1 MSNSFYLFFR
11 SVEEHLEKCGSEQ
24 RVGQGSNVETTSKKD
39 ESISSQPEYED
50 VSDDS
55 LEDFEPVETTNPFSL
70 LPSDSSGDHLATM
83 QDEDTGVSM
92 ETDTGEKPRV
102 KFYRNESEFEDA
114 GSVSGKYEGNI
125 KENLTNENCVAMETG
140 VAIDTVRRF
149 SGLDKA
155 AVIGINPYV
164 NEEHA
169 DFKKFLLSLATR
181 AKDNLVIITTSDNIK
196 KQLDKLV

>member
-1 MSNSFYLFFR
+1 
-11 SVEEHLEKCGSEQ
+11 
-24 RVGQGSNVETTSKKD
+24 
-39 ESISSQPEYED
+39 
-50 VSDDS
+50 
-55 LEDFEPVETTNPFSL
+55 
-70 LPSDSSGDHLATM
+70 
-83 QDEDTGVSM
+83 M
-92 ETDTGEKPRV
+92 ETGSQERPKV
-102 KFYRNESEFEDA
+102 KFYRNESEFEDSE
-114 GSVSGKYEGNI
+114 GDRSRDHESPGKNSL
-125 KENLTNENCVAMETG
+125 KNDVAMEKG

>member
-1 MSNSFYLFFR
+1 MR
-11 SVEEHLEKCGSEQ
+11 SCGSEQ
-24 RVGQGSNVETTSKKD
+24 TVGEQSSGVIISDRRSTNAD
-39 ESISSQPEYED
+39 NASSQAEYED

-55 LEDFEPVETTNPFSL
+55 LEEYDPVETNNQFAIL
-70 LPSDSSGDHLATM
+70 QNDSSGDHLANNEIEET
-83 QDEDTGVSM
+83 ETVSM
-92 ETDTGEKPRV
+92 ENSNQEHPKV
-102 KFYRNESEFEDA
+102 KFYRNESEFDETEVVELEHHEVA
-114 GSVSGKYEGNI
+114 KKGSLNNNSFTM
-125 KENLTNENCVAMETG
+125 ENG

-169 DFKKFLLSLATR
+169 DFNKFVLSLATR

-196 KQLDKLV
+196 QQLDKLV